1 MFDKIFLAE
10 FIGTFFFLS
19 IILMSGIALPI
30 GIGLIAA
37 LYLVAPISGGHL
49 NPAVSTMFYLNGTLD
64 SKGLARNILAQLL
77 GAYCAYKYYK
87 YNQTNIQRA

>member
-1 MFDKIFLAE
+1 MIDKIFLAE

-19 IILMSGIALPI
+19 IILMSGTALPI

-49 NPAVSTMFYLNGTLD
+49 NPAVSSMFYLNGTLD
-64 SKGLARNILAQLL
+64 SNGLARNIIAQLL
-77 GAYCAYKYYK
+77 GAFCAYKYYQ
-87 YNQTNIQRA
+87 YNQSSISK